1 MKKKIRIFA
10 ALLVMLLLLSLAA
23 CKPAGTEPS
32 SPQQTDPTPSNLA
45 TVPTT
50 DPTTVPTEPIVV
62 GGPSAE
68 LRAELEAFFGEWEQ
82 LDPVGPNIVCGRYYY
97 GVYNGY
103 AILMFAG
110 DLCAVSKG
118 EIGGLEFKW
127 GSFPFH
133 MLAYKDGKIQELQDV
148 YAAGLIT
155 DEQLAEIHQKHVA
168 HHEAHPYCDCH
179 GLAGVEPQK

>member
-1 MKKKIRIFA
+1 MKKKVRIFA
-10 ALLVMLLLLSLAA
+10 SMLALVLVLSIAA
-23 CKPAGTEPS
+23 CKPVGTQPSAPKQTVPTVPEP
-32 SPQQTDPTPSNLA
+32 T

-50 DPTTVPTEPIVV
+50 APTTVPTEPSVV

-110 DLCAVSKG
+110 DLAAISKG
-118 EIGGLEFKW
+118 EIGGLEFNW
-127 GSFPFH
+127 GSYPFH
-133 MLAYKDGKIQELQDV
+133 MLACKDGKIQELEDV
-148 YAAGLIT
+148 YEAGLIT

-168 HHEAHPYCDCH
+168 HDEAHPLCDCY
-179 GLAGVEPQK
+179 GQ

>member
-1 MKKKIRIFA
+1 MKKKIRIFV

-148 YAAGLIT
+148 CAAGLIT